1 MPHRKI
7 LAMLVAVLLIGL
19 GLATPAMAASGTA
32 KTSISQSA
40 AARQVFSPAQRAL
53 IDRTFT
59 QQEIAQLLQV
69 ATATPPP
76 NGMVSAAA
84 AARPSVA
91 RKVVPNGCTRS
102 PDRFIKANFRPAC
115 DAHDRCYGSSRNR
128 LDCDKVFVQ
137 NLQYACRLA
146 YPWYNPAR
154 GYCYQATGVYY
165 TAVRAVGDDYY
176 KGTGRNN

>member
-7 LAMLVAVLLIGL
+7 LAMLVAVLLTGL

-91 RKVVPNGCTRS
+91 RKVVPNGCTQGLGKVA
-102 PDRFIKANFRPAC
+102 F
-115 DAHDRCYGSSRNR
+115 HEVSSR
-128 LDCDKVFVQ
+128 LTGLV
-137 NLQYACRLA
+137 ASLA
-146 YPWYNPAR
+146 
-154 GYCYQATGVYY
+154 
-165 TAVRAVGDDYY
+165 
-176 KGTGRNN
+176 